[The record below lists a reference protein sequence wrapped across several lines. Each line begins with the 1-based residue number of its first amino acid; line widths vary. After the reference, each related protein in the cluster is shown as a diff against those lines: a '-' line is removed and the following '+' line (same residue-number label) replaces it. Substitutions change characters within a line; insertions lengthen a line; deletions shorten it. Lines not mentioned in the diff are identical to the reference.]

1 MPRVTGLRET
11 RSGRIAVDLDGA
23 RWRTLPVDVV
33 ARAGLGVGEELDR
46 SRLRTLAR
54 ELRRTRAFGV
64 AGRALRYRDLPSE
77 ALRRRLADRGFAAGV
92 REETVE
98 TLERAG
104 VVDDERY
111 ARTRAER
118 LSARFG
124 DLAIRDD
131 LERRGVPAELVDAAL
146 AGLEPESAR
155 AVRIA
160 AARGPSL
167 RTAAELA
174 RRGFG
179 EDAIVAAVPVVV
191 ADD

>member
-1 MPRVTGLRET
+1 VPRVTGLRET

-23 RWRTLPVDVV
+23 RWRTLPADVV

-54 ELRRTRAFGV
+54 ELRRSRAFGV
-64 AGRALRYRDLPSE
+64 AGRALRYRDLSSE
-77 ALRRRLADRGFAAGV
+77 SLRRRLADRGVAAGV
-92 REETVE
+92 REETLE

-118 LSARFG
+118 LSARLG

-131 LERRGVPAELVDAAL
+131 LERRGVPAELVTTAL
-146 AGLEPESAR
+146 AGLEPESER
-155 AVRIA
+155 AARIA
-160 AARGPSL
+160 AARGASL
-167 RTAAELA
+167 RTAADLA

-191 ADD
+191 ADE